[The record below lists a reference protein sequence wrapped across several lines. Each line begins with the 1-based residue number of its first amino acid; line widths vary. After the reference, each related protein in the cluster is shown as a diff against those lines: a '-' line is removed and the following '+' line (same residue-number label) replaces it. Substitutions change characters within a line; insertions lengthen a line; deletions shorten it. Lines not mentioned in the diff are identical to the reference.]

1 MAISVSMSGEAADK
15 KEQESAKL
23 AEFLKSPFLE

>member
-1 MAISVSMSGEAADK
+1 MSGEAADK